1 MQVLSHLLLSGE
13 SYPMHKAL
21 IESNIG
27 SDYSAG
33 TGYDDNARYIKHRLY
48 NIHIQY
54 LYY

>member
-33 TGYDDNARYIKHRLY
+33 TGYDDNARYFYFYFFFFI
-48 NIHIQY
+48 NIYI
-54 LYY
+54 